1 MREIIESFND
11 FLWGLPLILGIMGT
25 GIYISIRL
33 SGIQFKRLGFAL
45 KNTLGKAF
53 EKTDTLDGDISP
65 FSALA
70 TALAATVGTGN
81 IVGVSL
87 AIIMGGPGAIFW
99 MWVAAIFGMATK
111 FAEVTLALNYRE
123 KRAGSYV
130 GGPMYYIEKGLN
142 NKKLAKLFAI
152 FASLA
157 VFGIGNS
164 TQSNA
169 IAGVLRDSF
178 GINTVISG
186 LVLSGIAAIV
196 IVGGLATISKVTEK
210 LVPFMSIFYILGS
223 VWIIF
228 LNRANLIPA
237 IQSIFVGAFAPMSV
251 AGGAAGLTIKSVISA
266 GVARGVFTNEAGLGS
281 SPMAHASASTDHPVR
296 QGLWGITEVFVDT
309 MIICSL
315 TALVI
320 LTTGVDR
327 SVGVDARSLVATA
340 FSSTSS
346 VGGLILSLGIT
357 LFAFSTILGWA
368 YYGELAI
375 SYLLGEKVKKYY
387 RIIYVIM
394 VFIGANMDLGLA
406 WTVANILNGLMAL
419 PNLYAVIKLSPVLVK
434 LKDEFFDKN
443 NGVYLKI
450 GYEKSHHLGTKYSKR
465 ITQYQHW
472 EK

>member
-1 MREIIESFND
+1 MRQIIESFNE
-11 FLWGLPLILGIMGT
+11 FLWGLPLILGILGT

-33 SGIQFKRLGFAL
+33 SGIQFRKLGFAL
-45 KNTLGKAF
+45 KHTLGKAF
-53 EKTDTLDGDISP
+53 AKADGSDGDISP

-111 FAEVTLALNYRE
+111 FAEVTLALAYRE
-123 KRAGSYV
+123 NRGGSFV

-142 NKKLAKLFAI
+142 NKKLAKTFAL

-169 IAGVLRDSF
+169 IAGVLRDNF
-178 GINTVISG
+178 GISTILTG
-186 LVLSGIAAIV
+186 LVLSILAGIV
-196 IVGGLATISKVTEK
+196 IVGGLASISKVTEK

-228 LNRANLIPA
+228 LNRANLLPA
-237 IQSIFVGAFAPMSV
+237 IQSIFTGAFAPMSV
-251 AGGAAGLTIKSVISA
+251 AGGVAGISVREVISA

-281 SPMAHASASTDHPVR
+281 SPMAHASATTDHPVR
-296 QGLWGITEVFVDT
+296 QGLWGMTEVFVDT
-309 MIICSL
+309 MVICSL

-327 SVGVDARSLVATA
+327 SAGVDARSLVATA
-340 FSSTSS
+340 FASKSAF
-346 VGGLILSLGIT
+346 GGIILSLGIS

-368 YYGELAI
+368 YYGELSV
-375 SYLLGEKVKKYY
+375 SYLLGERIKKYY
-387 RIIYVIM
+387 RILYVIF
-394 VFIGANMDLGLA
+394 VFVGANMDLGLA

-419 PNLYAVIKLSPVLVK
+419 PNLYALIRLSPVIERLA
-434 LKDEFFDKN
+434 KDFFKDPMRIRKDREE
-443 NGVYLKI
+443 YL
-450 GYEKSHHLGTKYSKR
+450 GFLD
-465 ITQYQHW
+465 
-472 EK
+472 

>member
-1 MREIIESFND
+1 MRQIIESFNE
-11 FLWGLPLILGIMGT
+11 FLWGLPLILGILGT
-25 GIYISIRL
+25 GIYISFKL
-33 SGIQFKRLGFAL
+33 SGIQFRKLGFAL

-53 EKTDTLDGDISP
+53 AKADGSDGDISP

-111 FAEVTLALNYRE
+111 FSEVTLALAYRE
-123 KRAGSYV
+123 NRGGSFV

-142 NKKLAKLFAI
+142 NKKLAKTFAL

-169 IAGVLRDSF
+169 IAGVLMDNF
-178 GINTVISG
+178 GISTILTG
-186 LVLSGIAAIV
+186 LVLSILAGIV
-196 IVGGLATISKVTEK
+196 IVGGLASISKVTEK

-223 VWIIF
+223 IWIIF
-228 LNRANLIPA
+228 LNRENLLPA
-237 IQSIFVGAFAPMSV
+237 IQSIFTGAFAPMSV
-251 AGGAAGLTIKSVISA
+251 AGGVAGISVREVISA

-281 SPMAHASASTDHPVR
+281 SPMAHASATTDHPVR
-296 QGLWGITEVFVDT
+296 QGLWGMTEVFVDT
-309 MIICSL
+309 MVICSL

-327 SVGVDARSLVATA
+327 SAGIDARSLVATA
-340 FSSTSS
+340 FASKSAF
-346 VGGLILSLGIT
+346 GGIILSLGIS

-368 YYGELAI
+368 YYGELSV
-375 SYLLGEKVKKYY
+375 SYLFGEKIKKYY
-387 RIIYVIM
+387 RILYVIF
-394 VFIGANMDLGLA
+394 VFVGANMDLGLA

-419 PNLYAVIKLSPVLVK
+419 PNLYALIRLSPVIERLA
-434 LKDEFFDKN
+434 KDFFKDPIRIRKT
-443 NGVYLKI
+443 KEE
-450 GYEKSHHLGTKYSKR
+450 YEKLLK
-465 ITQYQHW
+465 
-472 EK
+472 

>member
-1 MREIIESFND
+1 MRQIIESFND

-33 SGIQFKRLGFAL
+33 GGIQFRKLGFAL
-45 KNTLGKAF
+45 RNTLGKVF
-53 EKTDTLDGDISP
+53 EQADEADGDISP

-111 FAEVTLALNYRE
+111 FAEVTLALAYRE
-123 KRAGSYV
+123 KRGGSFV
-130 GGPMYYIEKGLN
+130 GGPMYYIEKGLK
-142 NKKLAKLFAI
+142 NKNLAKLFAL
-152 FASLA
+152 FASVA

-169 IAGVLRDSF
+169 IAGVLRDNF
-178 GINTVISG
+178 GINTIVTG
-186 LVLSGIAAIV
+186 LVLSGLAAIV
-196 IVGGLATISKVTEK
+196 VVGGLATISKVTEK
-210 LVPFMSIFYILGS
+210 LVPFMSFFYILGS

-237 IQSIFVGAFAPMSV
+237 IESIFVGAFAPMSV
-251 AGGAAGLTIKSVISA
+251 AGGVVGLSIKQVMSA

-296 QGLWGITEVFVDT
+296 QGLWGMTEVFVDT
-309 MIICSL
+309 MVICSL

-327 SVGVDARSLVATA
+327 SVGVDARTLVATA

-346 VGGLILSLGIT
+346 IGGLILSLGIS

-375 SYLLGEKVKKYY
+375 SYLLGEGVKKYY
-387 RIIYVIM
+387 RIVYVIF
-394 VFIGANMDLGLA
+394 VFVGANMDLGLA
-406 WTVANILNGLMAL
+406 WTVSNILNGLMAL
-419 PNLYAVIKLSPVLVK
+419 PNLYALIRLAPVLNR
-434 LKDEFFDKN
+434 LEKDFFKDPM
-443 NGVYLKI
+443 
-450 GYEKSHHLGTKYSKR
+450 R
-465 ITQYQHW
+465 IRKGSQEYQSLLN
-472 EK
+472 

>member
-1 MREIIESFND
+1 MRQIIESFND

-33 SGIQFKRLGFAL
+33 SGIQFRKLAFAL
-45 KNTLGKAF
+45 RNTLGKVFDQAD
-53 EKTDTLDGDISP
+53 EADGDISP

-111 FAEVTLALNYRE
+111 FAEVTLALAYRE
-123 KRAGSYV
+123 KRGGSFV
-130 GGPMYYIEKGLN
+130 GGPMYYIEKGLK
-142 NKKLAKLFAI
+142 NKNLAKLFAL
-152 FASLA
+152 FASVA

-169 IAGVLRDSF
+169 IAGVLRDNF
-178 GINTVISG
+178 GINTIVTG
-186 LVLSGIAAIV
+186 FVLSGLAAIV
-196 IVGGLATISKVTEK
+196 VVGGLATISKVTEK
-210 LVPFMSIFYILGS
+210 LVPFMSFFYIVGS

-237 IQSIFVGAFAPMSV
+237 IESIFVGAFAPMSV
-251 AGGAAGLTIKSVISA
+251 AGGVVGLSIKQVMSA

-296 QGLWGITEVFVDT
+296 QGLWGMTEVFVDT
-309 MIICSL
+309 MVICSL

-327 SVGVDARSLVATA
+327 SVGVDARTLVATA

-346 VGGLILSLGIT
+346 IGGLILSLGIS

-375 SYLLGEKVKKYY
+375 SYLLGEGVKKYY
-387 RIIYVIM
+387 RILYVIF
-394 VFIGANMDLGLA
+394 VFVGANMDLGLA
-406 WTVANILNGLMAL
+406 WTVSNILNGLMAL
-419 PNLYAVIKLSPVLVK
+419 PNLYALIRLAPVLTR
-434 LKDEFFDKN
+434 LEKDFFKDPM
-443 NGVYLKI
+443 
-450 GYEKSHHLGTKYSKR
+450 R
-465 ITQYQHW
+465 IRKGSQEYQSLLN
-472 EK
+472 

>member
-111 FAEVTLALNYRE
+111 FAEVTLAINYRE

-178 GINTVISG
+178 GISTVISG

-251 AGGAAGLTIKSVISA
+251 AGGAAGLTVKSVISA

-434 LKDEFFDKN
+434 LKDEFFDKK
-443 NGVYLKI
+443 NGMYLKDR
-450 GYEKSHHLGTKYSKR
+450 G
-465 ITQYQHW
+465 
-472 EK
+472 

>member
-1 MREIIESFND
+1 MRQIIESFNE
-11 FLWGLPLILGIMGT
+11 FLWGLPLILGILGT
-25 GIYISIRL
+25 GIYISFRL
-33 SGIQFKRLGFAL
+33 SGIQFRKLGFAL

-53 EKTDTLDGDISP
+53 AKADGSDGDISP

-99 MWVAAIFGMATK
+99 MWLAAIFGMATK
-111 FAEVTLALNYRE
+111 FAEVTLALAYRE
-123 KRAGSYV
+123 NRGGSFV

-142 NKKLAKLFAI
+142 NKNLAKTFAL

-169 IAGVLRDSF
+169 IAGVLRDNF
-178 GINTVISG
+178 GISTILTG
-186 LVLSGIAAIV
+186 LVLSILAGIV
-196 IVGGLATISKVTEK
+196 IVGGLASISKVTEK

-228 LNRANLIPA
+228 LNRENLLPA
-237 IQSIFVGAFAPMSV
+237 IQSIFTGAFAPMSV
-251 AGGAAGLTIKSVISA
+251 AGGVAGISVREVISA

-281 SPMAHASASTDHPVR
+281 SPMAHASATTDHPVR
-296 QGLWGITEVFVDT
+296 QGLWGMTEVFVDT
-309 MIICSL
+309 MVICTL

-327 SVGVDARSLVATA
+327 SAGVDARSLVATA
-340 FSSTSS
+340 FASKSAF
-346 VGGLILSLGIT
+346 GGIILSLGIS

-368 YYGELAI
+368 YYGELSV
-375 SYLLGEKVKKYY
+375 SYLLGERIKKYY
-387 RIIYVIM
+387 RILYVIF
-394 VFIGANMDLGLA
+394 VFVGANMDLGLA

-419 PNLYAVIKLSPVLVK
+419 PNLYALIRLSSVIERLQ
-434 LKDEFFDKN
+434 KDFFKDPARIRKT
-443 NGVYLKI
+443 KEE
-450 GYEKSHHLGTKYSKR
+450 YEKLLK
-465 ITQYQHW
+465 
-472 EK
+472 

>member
-111 FAEVTLALNYRE
+111 FAEVTLAINYRE

-178 GINTVISG
+178 GISTVISG

-223 VWIIF
+223 AWIIF

-251 AGGAAGLTIKSVISA
+251 AGGAAGLTVKSVISA

-443 NGVYLKI
+443 NGVYLKDR
-450 GYEKSHHLGTKYSKR
+450 G
-465 ITQYQHW
+465 
-472 EK
+472 

>member
-1 MREIIESFND
+1 MRQIIESFND
-11 FLWGLPLILGIMGT
+11 FLWGLPLILGILGT
-25 GIYISIRL
+25 GIYISFRL
-33 SGIQFKRLGFAL
+33 YGIQFRKLGFAL

-53 EKTDTLDGDISP
+53 AKADGSDGDISP

-99 MWVAAIFGMATK
+99 MWIAAIFGMATK
-111 FAEVTLALNYRE
+111 FAEVTLALAYRD
-123 KRAGSYV
+123 KRGGSFV

-142 NKKLAKLFAI
+142 NKKLAKTFAL

-169 IAGVLRDSF
+169 IAGVLRDNF
-178 GINTVISG
+178 GISTILTG
-186 LVLSGIAAIV
+186 LVLSILAGIV
-196 IVGGLATISKVTEK
+196 IVGGLASISKVTEK

-237 IQSIFVGAFAPMSV
+237 IQSIFTGAFAPMSV
-251 AGGAAGLTIKSVISA
+251 AGGVAGLSVREVISA

-281 SPMAHASASTDHPVR
+281 SPMAHASATTDHPVR
-296 QGLWGITEVFVDT
+296 QGLWGMTEVFVDT
-309 MIICSL
+309 MVICTL

-340 FSSTSS
+340 FASKSAF
-346 VGGLILSLGIT
+346 GGIILSLGIS

-368 YYGELAI
+368 YYGELSV
-375 SYLLGEKVKKYY
+375 SYLLGERIKKYY
-387 RIIYVIM
+387 RILYVIF
-394 VFIGANMDLGLA
+394 VFVGANMDLGLA

-419 PNLYAVIKLSPVLVK
+419 PNLYALIRLSPVIERLT
-434 LKDEFFDKN
+434 KDFFKDPARIRKT
-443 NGVYLKI
+443 KEE
-450 GYEKSHHLGTKYSKR
+450 YEKL
-465 ITQYQHW
+465 IN
-472 EK
+472 

>member
-11 FLWGLPLILGIMGT
+11 FLWGLLLIVGILGT
-25 GIYISIRL
+25 GIYISLRL
-33 SGIQFKRLGFAL
+33 KGLQFRKLGFAL
-45 KNTLGKAF
+45 RNTLGKAF
-53 EKTDTLDGDISP
+53 AKLDGSDGDISP

-99 MWVAAIFGMATK
+99 MWIAAIFGMATK
-111 FAEVTLALNYRE
+111 FAEVTLALAYRE
-123 KRAGSYV
+123 KRGGSFV
-130 GGPMYYIEKGLN
+130 GGPMYYIENGLK
-142 NKKLAKLFAI
+142 NKKLAKAFAL

-169 IAGVLRDSF
+169 IAGVLRDNF
-178 GINTVISG
+178 GISTIVTG
-186 LVLSGIAAIV
+186 LILSVLAGIV
-196 IVGGLATISKVTEK
+196 IVGGLASISKVTER

-237 IQSIFVGAFAPMSV
+237 IQSIFVTAFSPMSV
-251 AGGAAGLTIKSVISA
+251 AGGVAGISVREVISA

-281 SPMAHASASTDHPVR
+281 SPMAHASATTDHPVR
-296 QGLWGITEVFVDT
+296 QGLWGMTEVFVDT
-309 MIICSL
+309 MVICSL

-327 SVGVDARSLVATA
+327 SVGVDARTLVASA
-340 FSSTSS
+340 FFSASTI
-346 VGGLILSLGIT
+346 GGLILSLGIS

-375 SYLLGEKVKKYY
+375 SYLLGEGIKKYY
-387 RIIYVIM
+387 RIVYVIF
-394 VFIGANMDLGLA
+394 VFVGANMDLGLA

-419 PNLYAVIKLSPVLVK
+419 PNLYALLRLAPVLVR
-434 LKDEFFDKN
+434 LEKDFFKDPMRIRKSREE
-443 NGVYLKI
+443 YL
-450 GYEKSHHLGTKYSKR
+450 GLLD
-465 ITQYQHW
+465 
-472 EK
+472 

>member
-1 MREIIESFND
+1 MRQIIESFNEI
-11 FLWGLPLILGIMGT
+11 LWGLPLILGILGT
-25 GIYISIRL
+25 GIYISFRL
-33 SGIQFKRLGFAL
+33 FGIQFRKLGFAL

-53 EKTDTLDGDISP
+53 AKADGSDGDISP

-99 MWVAAIFGMATK
+99 MWLAAIFGMATK
-111 FAEVTLALNYRE
+111 FAEVTLALAYRD
-123 KRAGSYV
+123 KRGGSFV

-142 NKKLAKLFAI
+142 NKKLAKTFAL

-169 IAGVLRDSF
+169 IAGVLRDNF
-178 GINTVISG
+178 GISTILTG
-186 LVLSGIAAIV
+186 LVLSILAGIV
-196 IVGGLATISKVTEK
+196 IVGGLASISKVTEK

-237 IQSIFVGAFAPMSV
+237 IQSIFTGAFAPMSV
-251 AGGAAGLTIKSVISA
+251 AGGVAGLSVREVISA

-281 SPMAHASASTDHPVR
+281 SPMAHASATTDHPVR
-296 QGLWGITEVFVDT
+296 QGLWGMTEVFVDT
-309 MIICSL
+309 MVICTL

-320 LTTGVDR
+320 LTTGVER
-327 SVGVDARSLVATA
+327 SAGVDARSLVATA
-340 FSSTSS
+340 FASKSSL
-346 VGGLILSLGIT
+346 GGIILSLGIS

-368 YYGELAI
+368 YYGELSV
-375 SYLLGEKVKKYY
+375 SYLLGERIKKYY
-387 RIIYVIM
+387 RILYVIF
-394 VFIGANMDLGLA
+394 VFVGANMDLGLA

-419 PNLYAVIKLSPVLVK
+419 PNLYALIRLSPVIERLT
-434 LKDEFFDKN
+434 KDFFKDPARIRK
-443 NGVYLKI
+443 GREEYL
-450 GYEKSHHLGTKYSKR
+450 GFLD
-465 ITQYQHW
+465 
-472 EK
+472 

>member
-1 MREIIESFND
+1 MRQIIESFND

-33 SGIQFKRLGFAL
+33 GGIQFRKLGFAL
-45 KNTLGKAF
+45 RNTLGKIF
-53 EKTDTLDGDISP
+53 EQNDEADGDISP

-111 FAEVTLALNYRE
+111 FAEVTLALAYRE
-123 KRAGSYV
+123 KRGGSFV
-130 GGPMYYIEKGLN
+130 GGPMYYIEKGLK
-142 NKKLAKLFAI
+142 NKNLAKLFAI
-152 FASLA
+152 FASVA

-169 IAGVLRDSF
+169 IAGVLRDNF
-178 GINTVISG
+178 GISTLVTGLILSG
-186 LVLSGIAAIV
+186 LAAIV
-196 IVGGLATISKVTEK
+196 VVGGLATISKVTEK
-210 LVPFMSIFYILGS
+210 LVPFMSFFYILGS
-223 VWIIF
+223 IWIIF
-228 LNRANLIPA
+228 LNRANLIPS
-237 IQSIFVGAFAPMSV
+237 IESIFVGAFAPMSV
-251 AGGAAGLTIKSVISA
+251 AGGVVGLSIKQVMSA

-296 QGLWGITEVFVDT
+296 QGLWGMTEVFVDT
-309 MIICSL
+309 MVICSL

-327 SVGVDARSLVATA
+327 SVGVDARTLVANA

-346 VGGLILSLGIT
+346 IGGLILSLGIS

-375 SYLLGEKVKKYY
+375 SYLLGEGVKKYY
-387 RIIYVIM
+387 RIIYVIF
-394 VFIGANMDLGLA
+394 VFVGANMDLGLA
-406 WTVANILNGLMAL
+406 WTVSNILNGLMAL
-419 PNLYAVIKLSPVLVK
+419 PNLYALIRLAPVLTR
-434 LKDEFFDKN
+434 LEKDFFKDPM
-443 NGVYLKI
+443 
-450 GYEKSHHLGTKYSKR
+450 R
-465 ITQYQHW
+465 IRKGSQEYQALLD
-472 EK
+472 

>member
-111 FAEVTLALNYRE
+111 FAEVTLAINYRE

-178 GINTVISG
+178 GISTVISG

-251 AGGAAGLTIKSVISA
+251 AGGAAGLTVKSVISA

-443 NGVYLKI
+443 NGVYLKDR
-450 GYEKSHHLGTKYSKR
+450 G
-465 ITQYQHW
+465 
-472 EK
+472 

>member
-1 MREIIESFND
+1 MRQIIESFND

-33 SGIQFKRLGFAL
+33 RGIQFRKLGFAL
-45 KNTLGKAF
+45 RNTLGKVFDQA
-53 EKTDTLDGDISP
+53 EEADGDISP

-111 FAEVTLALNYRE
+111 FAEVTLALAYRE
-123 KRAGSYV
+123 KRGGSFV
-130 GGPMYYIEKGLN
+130 GGPMYYIEKGLK
-142 NKKLAKLFAI
+142 NKNLAKLFAL
-152 FASLA
+152 FASVA

-178 GINTVISG
+178 GVNTIITG
-186 LVLSGIAAIV
+186 LVLSGLAAIV
-196 IVGGLATISKVTEK
+196 VVGGLATISKVTEK
-210 LVPFMSIFYILGS
+210 LVPFMSFFYIVGS
-223 VWIIF
+223 VWIIV

-237 IQSIFVGAFAPMSV
+237 IESIFVGAFAPMSV
-251 AGGAAGLTIKSVISA
+251 AGGVAGISIKQVMSA

-281 SPMAHASASTDHPVR
+281 SPMAHASASTDHPIR
-296 QGLWGITEVFVDT
+296 QGLWGMTEVFVDT
-309 MIICSL
+309 MVICSL

-327 SVGVDARSLVATA
+327 SVGVDARTLVANA

-346 VGGLILSLGIT
+346 IGGLILSLGIS

-375 SYLLGEKVKKYY
+375 SYLLGDGVKKYY
-387 RIIYVIM
+387 RIIYVIF
-394 VFIGANMDLGLA
+394 VFVGANMDLGLA
-406 WTVANILNGLMAL
+406 WTVSNILNGLMAL
-419 PNLYAVIKLSPVLVK
+419 PNLYALIRLAPVLIR
-434 LKDEFFDKN
+434 LEKDFFKDPM
-443 NGVYLKI
+443 
-450 GYEKSHHLGTKYSKR
+450 R
-465 ITQYQHW
+465 IRKGSQEYQSLLN
-472 EK
+472 

>member
-1 MREIIESFND
+1 MRQIIESFND

-33 SGIQFKRLGFAL
+33 SGIQFRKLAFAL
-45 KNTLGKAF
+45 RNTLGKVF
-53 EKTDTLDGDISP
+53 EQDDEADGDISP

-111 FAEVTLALNYRE
+111 FAEVTLALAYRE
-123 KRAGSYV
+123 KRGGSFV
-130 GGPMYYIEKGLN
+130 GGPMYYIEKGLK
-142 NKKLAKLFAI
+142 NKNLAKLFAL
-152 FASLA
+152 FASVA

-169 IAGVLRDSF
+169 IAGVLRDNF
-178 GINTVISG
+178 GINTIVTG
-186 LVLSGIAAIV
+186 LVLSGLAAIV
-196 IVGGLATISKVTEK
+196 VVGGLATISKVTEK
-210 LVPFMSIFYILGS
+210 LVPFMSFFYIVGS

-237 IQSIFVGAFAPMSV
+237 IESIFVGAFAPMSV
-251 AGGAAGLTIKSVISA
+251 AGGVVGLSIKQVMSA

-296 QGLWGITEVFVDT
+296 QGLWGMTEVFVDT
-309 MIICSL
+309 MVICSL

-327 SVGVDARSLVATA
+327 SVGVDARTLVATA

-346 VGGLILSLGIT
+346 IGGLILSLGIS

-375 SYLLGEKVKKYY
+375 SYLLGDGVKKYY
-387 RIIYVIM
+387 RIVYVIF
-394 VFIGANMDLGLA
+394 VFVGANMDLGLA
-406 WTVANILNGLMAL
+406 WTVSNILNGLMAL
-419 PNLYAVIKLSPVLVK
+419 PNLYALIRLAPVLTR
-434 LKDEFFDKN
+434 LEKDFFKDPM
-443 NGVYLKI
+443 
-450 GYEKSHHLGTKYSKR
+450 R
-465 ITQYQHW
+465 IRKGSQEYQSLLN
-472 EK
+472 

>member
-1 MREIIESFND
+1 MRQIIESFND

-25 GIYISIRL
+25 GIYISLRL
-33 SGIQFKRLGFAL
+33 KGIQFRKLGFAL
-45 KNTLGKAF
+45 RHTLGRVFDKNDEA
-53 EKTDTLDGDISP
+53 DGDISP

-111 FAEVTLALNYRE
+111 FAEVTLALAYRE
-123 KRAGSYV
+123 KRSGAFV
-130 GGPMYYIEKGLN
+130 GGPMYYIEKGLK
-142 NKKLAKLFAI
+142 NKKLAKTFALFASI
-152 FASLA
+152 A

-169 IAGVLRDSF
+169 IAGVLKDSF
-178 GINTVISG
+178 GISTFASG
-186 LVLSGIAAIV
+186 LAMSIFAGFV
-196 IVGGLATISKVTEK
+196 IVGGLASISKVTTK
-210 LVPFMSIFYILGS
+210 LVPFMSAFYILGS

-228 LNRANLIPA
+228 INRANLLPA
-237 IQSIFVGAFAPMSV
+237 IESIFVGAFSPMSV
-251 AGGAAGLTIKSVISA
+251 AGGVAGLSVKSVISA

-309 MIICSL
+309 MLICSL

-327 SVGVDARSLVATA
+327 SVGVDARTLVASA
-340 FSSTSS
+340 FASTSS
-346 VGGLILSLGIT
+346 LGGLILSLGIS

-368 YYGELAI
+368 YYGELAS
-375 SYLLGEKVKKYY
+375 SYLLGDGIKKYY
-387 RIIYVIM
+387 RILYVIF

-406 WTVANILNGLMAL
+406 WTVSNILNGLMAI
-419 PNLYAVIKLSPVLVK
+419 PNLYALWKLAPVLIG
-434 LKDEFFDKN
+434 LEEDFFKDPLRVRK
-443 NGVYLKI
+443 GVEEYKDLIK
-450 GYEKSHHLGTKYSKR
+450 
-465 ITQYQHW
+465 
-472 EK
+472 

>member
-1 MREIIESFND
+1 MRQIIESFND
-11 FLWGLPLILGIMGT
+11 FLWGLPLILGILGT
-25 GIYISIRL
+25 GIYISFRL
-33 SGIQFKRLGFAL
+33 YGIQFRKLGFAL

-53 EKTDTLDGDISP
+53 AKADGSDGDISP

-99 MWVAAIFGMATK
+99 MWIAAIFGMATK
-111 FAEVTLALNYRE
+111 FAEVTLALAYRD
-123 KRAGSYV
+123 KRGGSFV

-142 NKKLAKLFAI
+142 NKKLAKTFAL

-169 IAGVLRDSF
+169 IAGVLRDNF
-178 GINTVISG
+178 GISTILTG
-186 LVLSGIAAIV
+186 LVLSILAGIV
-196 IVGGLATISKVTEK
+196 IVGGLASISKVTEK

-228 LNRANLIPA
+228 LNRANLLPA
-237 IQSIFVGAFAPMSV
+237 IQSIFTGAFAPMSV
-251 AGGAAGLTIKSVISA
+251 AGGVAGLSVREVISA

-281 SPMAHASASTDHPVR
+281 SPMAHASATTDHPVR
-296 QGLWGITEVFVDT
+296 QGLWGMTEVFVDT
-309 MIICSL
+309 MVICTL

-340 FSSTSS
+340 FASKSAF
-346 VGGLILSLGIT
+346 GGIILSLGIS

-368 YYGELAI
+368 YYGELSV
-375 SYLLGEKVKKYY
+375 SYLLGEGIKKYY
-387 RIIYVIM
+387 RILYVIF
-394 VFIGANMDLGLA
+394 VFVGANMDLGLT

-419 PNLYAVIKLSPVLVK
+419 PNLYALIRLSPVIERLT
-434 LKDEFFDKN
+434 KDFFKDPTRIRKT
-443 NGVYLKI
+443 KEE
-450 GYEKSHHLGTKYSKR
+450 YEKL
-465 ITQYQHW
+465 IN
-472 EK
+472 

>member
-1 MREIIESFND
+1 MRQIIESFND

-33 SGIQFKRLGFAL
+33 GGIQFRKLGFAL
-45 KNTLGKAF
+45 RNTLGKVFDQNDEA
-53 EKTDTLDGDISP
+53 DGDISP

-111 FAEVTLALNYRE
+111 FAEVTLALAYRE
-123 KRAGSYV
+123 KRGGSFV
-130 GGPMYYIEKGLN
+130 GGPMYYIEKGLK
-142 NKKLAKLFAI
+142 NKNLAKLFAL
-152 FASLA
+152 FASVA

-178 GINTVISG
+178 GVNTIVTG
-186 LVLSGIAAIV
+186 FVLSGLAAIV
-196 IVGGLATISKVTEK
+196 VVGGLATISKVTEK
-210 LVPFMSIFYILGS
+210 LVPFMSFFYILGS
-223 VWIIF
+223 VWIIVI
-228 LNRANLIPA
+228 NRANLIPA
-237 IQSIFVGAFAPMSV
+237 IESIFVGAFAPMSV
-251 AGGAAGLTIKSVISA
+251 AGGVVGLSIKQVMSA

-281 SPMAHASASTDHPVR
+281 SPMAHASASTDHPIR
-296 QGLWGITEVFVDT
+296 QGLWGMTEVFVDT
-309 MIICSL
+309 MVICSL

-327 SVGVDARSLVATA
+327 SVGVDARTLVANA

-346 VGGLILSLGIT
+346 IGGLILSLGIS

-375 SYLLGEKVKKYY
+375 SYLLGDGVKKYY
-387 RIIYVIM
+387 RIIYVIF
-394 VFIGANMDLGLA
+394 VFVGANMDLGLA
-406 WTVANILNGLMAL
+406 WTFSNILNGLMAL
-419 PNLYAVIKLSPVLVK
+419 PNLYALIKLAPVLTR
-434 LKDEFFDKN
+434 LEKDFFKDPM
-443 NGVYLKI
+443 
-450 GYEKSHHLGTKYSKR
+450 R
-465 ITQYQHW
+465 IRKGSQEYQSLLN
-472 EK
+472 

>member
-1 MREIIESFND
+1 
-11 FLWGLPLILGIMGT
+11 MGFAPYSRYF
-25 GIYISIRL
+25 GDWYIYISLRL
-33 SGIQFKRLGFAL
+33 KGLQFRKLGFAL
-45 KNTLGKAF
+45 RNTLGKAF
-53 EKTDTLDGDISP
+53 AKLDGSDGDISP

-99 MWVAAIFGMATK
+99 MWIAAIFGMATK
-111 FAEVTLALNYRE
+111 FAEVTLALAYRE
-123 KRAGSYV
+123 KRGGSFV
-130 GGPMYYIEKGLN
+130 GGPMYYIENGLK
-142 NKKLAKLFAI
+142 NKKLAKAFAL

-169 IAGVLRDSF
+169 IAGVLRDNF
-178 GINTVISG
+178 GISTIVTG
-186 LVLSGIAAIV
+186 LILSVLAGIV
-196 IVGGLATISKVTEK
+196 IVGGLASISKVTER

-237 IQSIFVGAFAPMSV
+237 IQSIFVTAFSPMSV
-251 AGGAAGLTIKSVISA
+251 AGGVAGISVREVISA

-281 SPMAHASASTDHPVR
+281 SPMAHASATTDHPVR
-296 QGLWGITEVFVDT
+296 QGLWGMTEVFVDT
-309 MIICSL
+309 MVICSL

-327 SVGVDARSLVATA
+327 SVGVDVRTLVASA
-340 FSSTSS
+340 FSSASTI
-346 VGGLILSLGIT
+346 GGLILSLGIS

-375 SYLLGEKVKKYY
+375 SYLLGEGIKKYY
-387 RIIYVIM
+387 RIAYVIF
-394 VFIGANMDLGLA
+394 VFVGANMDLELA

-419 PNLYAVIKLSPVLVK
+419 PNLYALLRLAPVLVR
-434 LKDEFFDKN
+434 LEKDFFKDPMRIRK
-443 NGVYLKI
+443 GREEYL
-450 GYEKSHHLGTKYSKR
+450 GLLD
-465 ITQYQHW
+465 
-472 EK
+472 

>member
-1 MREIIESFND
+1 MRQIIESFND

-33 SGIQFKRLGFAL
+33 GGIQFRKLGFAL
-45 KNTLGKAF
+45 RNTLGKVF
-53 EKTDTLDGDISP
+53 EQADEADGDISP

-111 FAEVTLALNYRE
+111 FAEVTLALAYRE
-123 KRAGSYV
+123 KRGGSFV
-130 GGPMYYIEKGLN
+130 GGPMYYIEKGLK
-142 NKKLAKLFAI
+142 NKNLAKLFAL
-152 FASLA
+152 FASVA

-169 IAGVLRDSF
+169 IAGVLRDNF
-178 GINTVISG
+178 GVNTIVTGLILSG
-186 LVLSGIAAIV
+186 LAAIV
-196 IVGGLATISKVTEK
+196 VVGGLATISKVTEK
-210 LVPFMSIFYILGS
+210 LVPFMSFFYILGS

-237 IQSIFVGAFAPMSV
+237 IESIFVGAFAPMSV
-251 AGGAAGLTIKSVISA
+251 AGGVVGLSIKQVMSA

-281 SPMAHASASTDHPVR
+281 SPMGHASASTDHPIR
-296 QGLWGITEVFVDT
+296 QGLWGMTEVFVDT
-309 MIICSL
+309 MVICSL

-327 SVGVDARSLVATA
+327 SVGVDARTLVANA

-346 VGGLILSLGIT
+346 IGGLILSLGIS

-375 SYLLGEKVKKYY
+375 SYLLGDGVKKYY
-387 RIIYVIM
+387 RIIYVIF
-394 VFIGANMDLGLA
+394 VFVGANMDLGLA
-406 WTVANILNGLMAL
+406 WTFSNILNGLMAL
-419 PNLYAVIKLSPVLVK
+419 PNLYALIKLAPVLTR
-434 LKDEFFDKN
+434 LEKDFFKDPM
-443 NGVYLKI
+443 
-450 GYEKSHHLGTKYSKR
+450 R
-465 ITQYQHW
+465 IRKGSQEYQNLLN
-472 EK
+472 

>member
-1 MREIIESFND
+1 MRQIIESFND

-33 SGIQFKRLGFAL
+33 GGIQFRKLGFAL
-45 KNTLGKAF
+45 RNTLGKVFDQA
-53 EKTDTLDGDISP
+53 EEADGDISP

-111 FAEVTLALNYRE
+111 FAEVTLALAYRE
-123 KRAGSYV
+123 KRGGSFV
-130 GGPMYYIEKGLN
+130 GGPMYYIEKGLK
-142 NKKLAKLFAI
+142 NKNLAKLFAL
-152 FASLA
+152 FASVA

-178 GINTVISG
+178 GVNTIITG
-186 LVLSGIAAIV
+186 LVLSGLAAIV
-196 IVGGLATISKVTEK
+196 VVGGLATISKVTEK
-210 LVPFMSIFYILGS
+210 LVPFMSFFYILGS
-223 VWIIF
+223 VWIIV

-237 IQSIFVGAFAPMSV
+237 IESIFVGAFAPMSLAGGV
-251 AGGAAGLTIKSVISA
+251 AGLSIKQVMSA

-296 QGLWGITEVFVDT
+296 QGLWGMTEVFVDT
-309 MIICSL
+309 MVICSL

-327 SVGVDARSLVATA
+327 SVGVDARTLVANA

-346 VGGLILSLGIT
+346 IGGLILSLGIS

-375 SYLLGEKVKKYY
+375 SYLLGDGVKKYY
-387 RIIYVIM
+387 RIIYVIF
-394 VFIGANMDLGLA
+394 VFVGANMDLGLA
-406 WTVANILNGLMAL
+406 WTFSNILNGLMAL
-419 PNLYAVIKLSPVLVK
+419 PNLYALIRLAPVLTR
-434 LKDEFFDKN
+434 LEKDFFKDPM
-443 NGVYLKI
+443 
-450 GYEKSHHLGTKYSKR
+450 R
-465 ITQYQHW
+465 IRKGSQEYQSLLN
-472 EK
+472 

>member
-11 FLWGLPLILGIMGT
+11 FLWGLLLIVGILGT
-25 GIYISIRL
+25 GIYISLRL
-33 SGIQFKRLGFAL
+33 KGLQFRKLGFAL
-45 KNTLGKAF
+45 RNTLGKAF
-53 EKTDTLDGDISP
+53 AKLDGSDGDISP

-99 MWVAAIFGMATK
+99 MWIAAIFGMATK
-111 FAEVTLALNYRE
+111 FAEVTLALAYRE
-123 KRAGSYV
+123 KRGGSFV
-130 GGPMYYIEKGLN
+130 GGPMYYIENGLK
-142 NKKLAKLFAI
+142 NKKLAKAFAL

-169 IAGVLRDSF
+169 IAGVLRDNF
-178 GINTVISG
+178 GISTIVTG
-186 LVLSGIAAIV
+186 LILSVLAGIV
-196 IVGGLATISKVTEK
+196 IVGGLASISKVTER

-237 IQSIFVGAFAPMSV
+237 IQSIFVTAFSPMSV
-251 AGGAAGLTIKSVISA
+251 AGGVAGISVREVISA

-281 SPMAHASASTDHPVR
+281 SPMAHASATTDHPVR
-296 QGLWGITEVFVDT
+296 QGLWGMTEVFVDT
-309 MIICSL
+309 MVICSL

-327 SVGVDARSLVATA
+327 SVGVDVRTLVASA
-340 FSSTSS
+340 FSSASTI
-346 VGGLILSLGIT
+346 GGLILSLGIS

-375 SYLLGEKVKKYY
+375 SYLLGEGIKKYY
-387 RIIYVIM
+387 RIAYVIF
-394 VFIGANMDLGLA
+394 VFVGANMDLGLA

-419 PNLYAVIKLSPVLVK
+419 PNLYALLRLAPVLVR
-434 LKDEFFDKN
+434 LEKDFFKDPMRIRK
-443 NGVYLKI
+443 GREEYL
-450 GYEKSHHLGTKYSKR
+450 GLLD
-465 ITQYQHW
+465 
-472 EK
+472 

>member
-1 MREIIESFND
+1 MRQIIESFND

-33 SGIQFKRLGFAL
+33 SGIQFRKLAFAL
-45 KNTLGKAF
+45 RNTLGKVF
-53 EKTDTLDGDISP
+53 EQNDEADGDISP

-111 FAEVTLALNYRE
+111 FAEVTLALAYRE
-123 KRAGSYV
+123 KRGGSFV
-130 GGPMYYIEKGLN
+130 GGPMYYIEKGLK
-142 NKKLAKLFAI
+142 NKNLAKLFAL
-152 FASLA
+152 FASVA

-169 IAGVLRDSF
+169 IAGVLRDNF
-178 GINTVISG
+178 GINTIVTG
-186 LVLSGIAAIV
+186 LVLSGLAAIV
-196 IVGGLATISKVTEK
+196 VVGGLATISKVTEK
-210 LVPFMSIFYILGS
+210 LVPFMSLFYIVGS
-223 VWIIF
+223 IWIIF

-237 IQSIFVGAFAPMSV
+237 IESIFIGAFAPMSV
-251 AGGAAGLTIKSVISA
+251 AGGVVGLSIKQVMSA

-296 QGLWGITEVFVDT
+296 QGLWGMTEVFVDT
-309 MIICSL
+309 MVICSL

-327 SVGVDARSLVATA
+327 SVGVDARTLVATA

-346 VGGLILSLGIT
+346 IGGLILSLGIS

-375 SYLLGEKVKKYY
+375 SYLLGEGVKKYY
-387 RIIYVIM
+387 RILYVIF
-394 VFIGANMDLGLA
+394 VFVGANMDLGLA
-406 WTVANILNGLMAL
+406 WTVSNILNGLMAL
-419 PNLYAVIKLSPVLVK
+419 PNLYALIRLAPVLTR
-434 LKDEFFDKN
+434 LEKDFFKDPM
-443 NGVYLKI
+443 
-450 GYEKSHHLGTKYSKR
+450 R
-465 ITQYQHW
+465 IRKGSQEYQSLLN
-472 EK
+472 

>member
-1 MREIIESFND
+1 MRQIIESFNEI
-11 FLWGLPLILGIMGT
+11 LWGLPLILGILGT
-25 GIYISIRL
+25 GIYISFRL
-33 SGIQFKRLGFAL
+33 FGIQFRKLGFAL

-53 EKTDTLDGDISP
+53 AKADGSDGDISP

-99 MWVAAIFGMATK
+99 MWIAAIFGMATK
-111 FAEVTLALNYRE
+111 FAEVTLALAYRD
-123 KRAGSYV
+123 KRGGSFV

-142 NKKLAKLFAI
+142 NKKLAKTFAL

-169 IAGVLRDSF
+169 IAGVLRDNF
-178 GINTVISG
+178 GISTILTG
-186 LVLSGIAAIV
+186 LVLSILAGIV
-196 IVGGLATISKVTEK
+196 IVGGLASISKVTEK

-237 IQSIFVGAFAPMSV
+237 IQSIFTGAFAPMSV
-251 AGGAAGLTIKSVISA
+251 AGGVAGLSVREVISA

-281 SPMAHASASTDHPVR
+281 SPMAHASATTDHPVR
-296 QGLWGITEVFVDT
+296 QGLWGMTEVFVDT
-309 MIICSL
+309 MVICTL

-340 FSSTSS
+340 FASKSAF
-346 VGGLILSLGIT
+346 GGIILSLGIS

-368 YYGELAI
+368 YYGELSV
-375 SYLLGEKVKKYY
+375 SYLLGERIKKYY
-387 RIIYVIM
+387 RILYVIF
-394 VFIGANMDLGLA
+394 VFVGANMDLGLA

-419 PNLYAVIKLSPVLVK
+419 PNLYALIRLSPVIERLT
-434 LKDEFFDKN
+434 KDFFKDPTRIRKT
-443 NGVYLKI
+443 KEE
-450 GYEKSHHLGTKYSKR
+450 YEKL
-465 ITQYQHW
+465 IN
-472 EK
+472 

>member
-1 MREIIESFND
+1 MRQIIESFND
-11 FLWGLPLILGIMGT
+11 FLWGLPLILGILGT
-25 GIYISIRL
+25 GIYISFRL
-33 SGIQFKRLGFAL
+33 YGIQFRKLGFAL

-53 EKTDTLDGDISP
+53 AKADGSDGDISP

-99 MWVAAIFGMATK
+99 MWIAAIFGMATK
-111 FAEVTLALNYRE
+111 FAEVTLALAYRD
-123 KRAGSYV
+123 KRGGSFV

-142 NKKLAKLFAI
+142 NKKLAKTFAL

-169 IAGVLRDSF
+169 IAGVLRDNF
-178 GINTVISG
+178 GISTILTG
-186 LVLSGIAAIV
+186 LVLSILAGIV
-196 IVGGLATISKVTEK
+196 IVGGLASISKVTEK

-237 IQSIFVGAFAPMSV
+237 IQSIFTGAFAPMSV
-251 AGGAAGLTIKSVISA
+251 AGGVAGLSVREVISA

-281 SPMAHASASTDHPVR
+281 SPMAHASATTDHPVR
-296 QGLWGITEVFVDT
+296 QGLWGMTEVFVDT
-309 MIICSL
+309 MVICTL

-340 FSSTSS
+340 FASKSAF
-346 VGGLILSLGIT
+346 GGIILSLGIS

-368 YYGELAI
+368 YYGELSV
-375 SYLLGEKVKKYY
+375 SYLLGERIKKYY
-387 RIIYVIM
+387 RILYVIF
-394 VFIGANMDLGLA
+394 VFVGANMDLGLA

-419 PNLYAVIKLSPVLVK
+419 PNLYALIRLSPVIERLT
-434 LKDEFFDKN
+434 KDFFKDPARIRK
-443 NGVYLKI
+443 GREEYL
-450 GYEKSHHLGTKYSKR
+450 GFLD
-465 ITQYQHW
+465 
-472 EK
+472 

>member
-25 GIYISIRL
+25 GIYMSIRL
-33 SGIQFKRLGFAL
+33 KGVQFRKLGFAL
-45 KNTLGKAF
+45 KHTLGRIFA
-53 EKTDTLDGDISP
+53 ENDEADGDISP

-111 FAEVTLALNYRE
+111 FAEVTLALAYRE
-123 KRAGSYV
+123 KRSGSFV
-130 GGPMYYIEKGLN
+130 GGPMYYIEKGLK
-142 NKKLAKLFAI
+142 NKKLAKAFALFASI
-152 FASLA
+152 A

-169 IAGVLRDSF
+169 ISGVLRDNF
-178 GINTVISG
+178 GVSPLVTG
-186 LVLSGIAAIV
+186 LVLSIFAGIV
-196 IVGGLATISKVTEK
+196 IVGGISTISKVTGK
-210 LVPFMSIFYILGS
+210 LVPFMSLFYILGS
-223 VWIIF
+223 IWIIF
-228 LNRANLIPA
+228 LNRANLIPS
-237 IQSIFVGAFAPMSV
+237 IESIFVGAFAPMSV
-251 AGGAAGLTIKSVISA
+251 AGGVAGITVRSVISA

-281 SPMAHASASTDHPVR
+281 SPMAHASAATDHPIR

-327 SVGVDARSLVATA
+327 SVGVDARSLVASA
-340 FSSTSS
+340 FASTSS
-346 VGGLILSLGIT
+346 IGGLILSLGIS

-368 YYGELAI
+368 YYGELAS
-375 SYLLGEKVKKYY
+375 SYLFGEGIKKYY
-387 RIIYVIM
+387 RIVYVIF
-394 VFIGANMDLGLA
+394 VFVGANMDLGLA
-406 WTVANILNGLMAL
+406 WTVSNILNGLMAL
-419 PNLYAVIKLSPVLVK
+419 PNLYAIWRLAPVLVK
-434 LKDEFFDKN
+434 LEKDFFKDPM
-443 NGVYLKI
+443 KI
-450 GYEKSHHLGTKYSKR
+450 RKGPEEYS
-465 ITQYQHW
+465 
-472 EK
+472 ELLA